1 MLRRFL
7 APLFAAILSVSVLQ
21 SATVRAAPLLDI
33 MVLVDGSG
41 SVSNPDYETQRAAVQ
56 NLFDSFTIGAA
67 DAKFGLVQFSTGA
80 TLLSGLS
87 DNAAALQNTL
97 ATMTQPFGQ
106 TNHGDAFQLANTELS
121 TNGRAGARQAVII
134 LTDGVANE
142 PVGPGINPL
151 SHAIGAADDLKAN
164 GIEIFGVG
172 IGGAIAIGDIED
184 YASPPTED
192 YAFHVSDHDSLQS
205 ALDIIIADL
214 QATDGELSETQVS
227 APAPL
232 ALFGLGLGV
241 LALYRR
247 RIAAA

>member
-1 MLRRFL
+1 MLRRFF
-7 APLFAAILSVSVLQ
+7 APLFAVVLSVSVFQ
-21 SATVRAAPLLDI
+21 ATTVRAAPLLDI

-41 SVSNPDYETQRAAVQ
+41 SVSNSDYETQRAAVQ

-67 DAKFGLVQFSTGA
+67 DTKFGLVQFSTGA

-87 DNAAALQNTL
+87 DNPAALQNTL
-97 ATMTQPFGQ
+97 ASMTQDFGQ

-121 TNGRAGARQAVII
+121 NNGRAGARQAVII

-142 PVGPGINPL
+142 PFGGGVNPL
-151 SHAIGAADDLKAN
+151 VHALNAANALEAN
-164 GIEIFGVG
+164 TIEIFGVG
-172 IGGAIAIGDIED
+172 IGADIALGDIET
-184 YASPPTED
+184 YVGSTGD
-192 YAFHVSDHDSLQS
+192 YAFHVSDHDNLQA

-214 QATDGELSETQVS
+214 QATDAEPPETQVS

-232 ALFGLGLGV
+232 ALFGLGLGA